1 MMNQAGAKRD
11 AFCDPGMGR
20 KMKRW
25 TALIDDMVAGHWIN
39 PETGKPGRVPYKSVV
54 IAETLDGREA
64 ELVTSV
70 GIKGRVGVVC
80 DQRTREVMG
89 SRVAKALLAA
99 HNSGISGVETIVLDD
114 PHADEAH
121 VDALRERTAHFDALV
136 AVGSG
141 TINDLC
147 KYVTATDGRDYC
159 VFGTAPSMNG
169 YTSTTASITLTNGLK
184 VSKPAHAPL
193 GVFIDLSVNAAVPT
207 YLVASG
213 FGDCLA
219 RSVAQFD
226 WWLSHR
232 MLDTLYTELP
242 FRLEREDEQE
252 LMARA
257 PDLAKGGIEAIGYLH
272 RVLTLCGFGVSF
284 TGMSNHGSMGEH
296 QISHYIDC
304 FAGARHP
311 GTLHGQQ
318 VGVASLTMA
327 RLQRLLLD
335 REQPPIVRP
344 TRIDEAD
351 MRRRFGDEAT
361 AICLTE
367 MAEKSLDEAAA
378 ERFNTKLQAIWPQ
391 LREELRA
398 VVVPVDMMRQA
409 LADAGGPTTARE
421 LGLDVDFYR
430 EAVIHAREIRK
441 RYSALDLAADAGFL
455 EEFAA
460 GET

>member
-121 VDALRERTAHFDALV
+121 VDALRERTAHVDALV

-257 PDLAKGGIEAIGYLH
+257 PDLAKGGIEAIGLEHH
-272 RVLTLCGFGVSF
+272 R
-284 TGMSNHGSMGEH
+284 
-296 QISHYIDC
+296 
-304 FAGARHP
+304 
-311 GTLHGQQ
+311 
-318 VGVASLTMA
+318 
-327 RLQRLLLD
+327 
-335 REQPPIVRP
+335 
-344 TRIDEAD
+344 
-351 MRRRFGDEAT
+351 
-361 AICLTE
+361 
-367 MAEKSLDEAAA
+367 
-378 ERFNTKLQAIWPQ
+378 
-391 LREELRA
+391 
-398 VVVPVDMMRQA
+398 
-409 LADAGGPTTARE
+409 
-421 LGLDVDFYR
+421 
-430 EAVIHAREIRK
+430 
-441 RYSALDLAADAGFL
+441 LDLAVDEIAHGIADFQLLGAETKIVHGAPLSIGDRQSHGGGDRISHFPGAGV
-455 EEFAA
+455 AA
-460 GET
+460 QVFRQMLAFGNGLVDRGLHALGGCGRLWGR

>member
-1 MMNQAGAKRD
+1 
-11 AFCDPGMGR
+11 
-20 KMKRW
+20 MKRW
-25 TALIDDMVAGHWIN
+25 TALIDDMVAGRWIN
-39 PETGKPGRVPYKSVV
+39 PETGKPGLVPYKSVV
-54 IAETLDGREA
+54 IAETLEGREA

-70 GIKGRVGVVC
+70 GIKGRIGVVC
-80 DQRTREVMG
+80 DQNTHDAMG
-89 SRVAKALLAA
+89 LRVAKALQGA
-99 HNSGISGVETIVLDD
+99 HNSGISGVDIIVLDH
-114 PHADEAH
+114 PHADEANLA
-121 VDALRERTAHFDALV
+121 ALRDRTRQLDALV

-147 KYVTATDGRDYC
+147 KYVTATDGRSYC
-159 VFGTAPSMNG
+159 VFATAPSMNG
-169 YTSTTASITLTNGLK
+169 YTSTTASITLASGLK

-193 GVFIDLSVNAAVPT
+193 GVFVDLSVNAAVPT
-207 YLVASG
+207 YLVAAG
-213 FGDCLA
+213 FGDCLV

-232 MLDTLYTELP
+232 LLNTFYTELP
-242 FRLEREDEQE
+242 FQLESADERE

-257 PDLAKGGIEAIGYLH
+257 PKLAQGDVEAVGYLH

-304 FAGARHP
+304 FAGERHP

-327 RLQRLLLD
+327 RLQKLLLD
-335 REQPPIVRP
+335 RDRPPTVYP

-351 MRRRFGDEAT
+351 MRRRFGDEVAE
-361 AICLTE
+361 ICLAE
-367 MAEKSLDEAAA
+367 MAEKSLDAAA
-378 ERFNTKLQAIWPQ
+378 SEQFNAKLQTIWP
-391 LREELRA
+391 ELRKELQA
-398 VVVPVDMMRQA
+398 FVMPVAEMRKV
-409 LADAGGPTTARE
+409 LSDAGGPTTAGE

-455 EEFAA
+455 EGFAA
-460 GET
+460 GEI

>member
-1 MMNQAGAKRD
+1 
-11 AFCDPGMGR
+11 
-20 KMKRW
+20 MKRW
-25 TALIDDMVAGHWIN
+25 TALIDDMVAGRWIN
-39 PETGKPGRVPYKSVV
+39 PETGKPGPVPYKSVV
-54 IAETLDGREA
+54 IAETLEGREA
-64 ELVTSV
+64 DLVTSV
-70 GIKGRVGVVC
+70 GIKGRIAVIC
-80 DQRTREVMG
+80 DQNTRDVMG
-89 SRVAKALLAA
+89 VRVAKALQAA
-99 HNSGISGVETIVLDD
+99 HNSGISGVETIVLDH
-114 PHADEAH
+114 PHADEADLAALSEKTRH
-121 VDALRERTAHFDALV
+121 VDALV

-147 KYVTATDGRDYC
+147 KYVTATDGRSYC

-169 YTSTTASITLTNGLK
+169 YTSTTASITLANGLK

-193 GVFIDLSVNAAVPT
+193 GVFIDLKVNAAVPT

-213 FGDCLA
+213 FGDCLV

-232 MLDTLYTELP
+232 MLDTFYTELP
-242 FRLEREDEQE
+242 FQLETADEKE

-257 PDLAKGGIEAIGYLH
+257 PHLAKGDIEAVGYLH

-304 FAGARHP
+304 FAGDRHP

-327 RLQRLLLD
+327 RLQRRLLD
-335 REQPPIVRP
+335 ADKPPTVFP

-351 MRRRFGDEAT
+351 MRRRFGAEVT
-361 AICLTE
+361 EICLTE
-367 MAEKSLDEAAA
+367 MVQKSLDGPGA
-378 ERFNTKLQAIWPQ
+378 EKFNAKLQAIWP
-391 LREELRA
+391 ELRKELEA
-398 VVVPVDMMRQA
+398 IAVPVEVMHQA
-409 LADAGGPTTARE
+409 LAAAGGATTARE

-455 EEFAA
+455 EAFAA
-460 GET
+460 GES